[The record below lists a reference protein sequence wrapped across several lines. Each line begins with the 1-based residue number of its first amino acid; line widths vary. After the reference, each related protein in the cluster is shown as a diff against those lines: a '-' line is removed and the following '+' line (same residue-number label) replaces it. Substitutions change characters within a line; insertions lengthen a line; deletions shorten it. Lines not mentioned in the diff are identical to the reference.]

1 MRERMTAMGDGLRSL
16 SERWPTAIAGA
27 GTSLTLAAQHS
38 ARHLDG
44 DPVTA
49 AEDVSLQS

>member
-1 MRERMTAMGDGLRSL
+1 MGDGLRSL

-27 GTSLTLAAQHS
+27 GTSVTLAAQAC
-38 ARHLDG
+38 ARHLDC

-49 AEDVSLQS
+49 ANEMSLQS